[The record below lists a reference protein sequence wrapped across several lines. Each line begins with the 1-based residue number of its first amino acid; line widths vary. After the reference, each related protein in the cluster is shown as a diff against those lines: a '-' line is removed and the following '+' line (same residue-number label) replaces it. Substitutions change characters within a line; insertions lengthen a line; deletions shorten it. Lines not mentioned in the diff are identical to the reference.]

1 MPENMLPD
9 EFADLIPL
17 VAEWAL
23 PTEVQRCH
31 KRLGTDI
38 AVLKAF
44 HAQMFPRI
52 EEIIRHLNGFPNDPE
67 ALPPDAKRLFDL
79 ALMDMEAAA
88 PIDLDWP
95 SSDIRDV
102 FPIDRFEFLPV
113 KSE

>member
-1 MPENMLPD
+1 MTEKILPD
-9 EFADLIPL
+9 AFADLAPL

-23 PTEVQRCH
+23 PTEAERCH
-31 KRLGTDI
+31 KRLKTDI
-38 AVLKAF
+38 AVLRAF
-44 HAQMFPRI
+44 HDRVFPRI
-52 EEIIRHLNGFPNDPE
+52 EAIIGHLNTFPNEPE

-88 PIDLDWP
+88 PIDLEWP

-102 FPIDRFEFLPV
+102 FPIERFEFLPV